1 MERLGPNFHICC
13 LCSGSWG
20 VAFGLCSCA
29 AWEVNSVSG
38 HAWWEH
44 ESGLHL
50 RACQWP
56 ANSLINLTARP
67 VKGAGSFL
75 PPLQSLE
82 FSVIQLHNTHYWE
95 KKYSHSFSLKK
106 TDFLKSQIPTFQW
119 TVAEDKECALFLN
132 RCKNNN
138 NKRYSA
144 FQANLTIFK
153 PGSWFFSCFT
163 MTMPSLCCQTAKK
176 AHSVSPKY
184 QRNEQ
189 NQIGLHSS
197 DGVYVS
203 CSDAVP

>member
-1 MERLGPNFHICC
+1 MQRLGPNFHICC

-20 VAFGLCSCA
+20 LLLACAVVQHGRWTLWVDTHGGSTSQACIYVHVNDQPIHWLIWQQALWKVLGAFCPHPK
-29 AWEVNSVSG
+29 AWSSVSYN
-38 HAWWEH
+38 
-44 ESGLHL
+44 
-50 RACQWP
+50 CTTIT
-56 ANSLINLTARP
+56 N
-67 VKGAGSFL
+67 
-75 PPLQSLE
+75 
-82 FSVIQLHNTHYWE
+82 E
-95 KKYSHSFSLKK
+95 KKNYSHSFSLKK

-119 TVAEDKECALFLN
+119 TVVEDKECALFLN

-138 NKRYSA
+138 NKRSSA

-176 AHSVSPKY
+176 AHSVLPKY